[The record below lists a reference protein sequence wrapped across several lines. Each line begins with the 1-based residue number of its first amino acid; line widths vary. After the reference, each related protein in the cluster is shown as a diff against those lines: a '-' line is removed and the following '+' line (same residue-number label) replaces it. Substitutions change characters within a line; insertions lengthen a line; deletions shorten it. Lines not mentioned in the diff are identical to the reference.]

1 MLNFFHYRD
10 ILIPQEVN
18 NLLSLYENIKK
29 FRLQAKMS
37 QDELARRTGYT
48 DRSSIAKVEKGMVDL
63 SQSKIKQFAD
73 ALGVTQGELLG
84 WDEDKKETVPED
96 GLSESKRQLLALA
109 ESCTEEDAE
118 KLLQMMQI
126 LLGKK

>member
-1 MLNFFHYRD
+1 M
-10 ILIPQEVN
+10 
-18 NLLSLYENIKK
+18 LSLYENIKK

-48 DRSSIAKVEKGMVDL
+48 DRSSIAKVDKGMVDL

-84 WDEDKKETVPED
+84 WDEDKKETAPED
-96 GLSESKRQLLALA
+96 GLSEAKRKLLALA
-109 ESCTEEDAE
+109 ENCSEEEAE
-118 KLLQMMQI
+118 RLLQVMELI
-126 LLGKK
+126 LGKK

>member
-1 MLNFFHYRD
+1 ML
-10 ILIPQEVN
+10 Q
-18 NLLSLYENIKK
+18 LYENIKK

-37 QDELARRTGYT
+37 QLELARRTGYT
-48 DRSSIAKVEKGMVDL
+48 DRSSIAKVERGTVDL

-73 ALGVTQGELLG
+73 ALGVTPSELLG
-84 WDEDKKETVPED
+84 WDEDTKKSASSD
-96 GLSESKRQLLALA
+96 GSGLSQAKQELLALA
-109 ESCTEEDAE
+109 ENCSEEDAE